1 MRLLLRSNRLPG
13 RSCGPYRD
21 VHVGVQVGSSPV
33 DLVPGDADEAT
44 WTVDIDV
51 VDTAAGTDF
60 SGPAVHG
67 PRGERFVYLTW
78 GTYDGSTFGMLRRA
92 KIMLGD
98 SGISPTTSQAVATV
112 DLVDESGMPRCA
124 RVRPPAIS
132 WEVQDARV

>member
-13 RSCGPYRD
+13 RTCGPYQD

-33 DLVPGDADEAT
+33 DLVPGDAHEAL
-44 WTVDIDV
+44 WSVDVEV

-78 GTYDGSTFGMLRRA
+78 GAYDGSTFEMLRRA
-92 KIMLGD
+92 KIMLGE
-98 SGISPTTSQAVATV
+98 SGISPATSRAVATV
-112 DLVDESGMPRCA
+112 DLTDESGLPRCA

-132 WEVQDARV
+132 WEVQDAPA